1 MKINNKNNI
10 IVLET
15 YKKKKNEINLD
26 ISNSIEYLAMKIIEE
41 QESNIE
47 NLVKDIMSKN
57 KKSKRGD

>member
-47 NLVKDIMSKN
+47 NLVKDILSKN

>member
-47 NLVKDIMSKN
+47 NLVKDILSKN
-57 KKSKRGD
+57 KISKRGD